1 MGLFNFSKRKES
13 ATTQTKRYDFF
24 AFSLDDLNEDIV
36 SKMPPGLL
44 TDSSVDVS
52 VNFNSGVLVCMYRGV
67 PIGYAGSNAMSV
79 YNSHAHQN
87 PILHSRSITGGNGKP
102 YRLKL
107 RFKYYE

>member
-1 MGLFNFSKRKES
+1 MGLFDCFKKKDSV
-13 ATTQTKRYDFF
+13 TMQTSRYDFF
-24 AFSLDDLNEDIV
+24 AFSLDDLNEAIV

-44 TDSSVDVS
+44 TDSNVDVS
-52 VNFNSGVLVCMYRGV
+52 VKLDSGVLVCMYKGV
-67 PIGYAGSNAMSV
+67 PIGRAGSRAMSV

-87 PILHSRSITGGNGKP
+87 PVIHSRSITGGNGKP